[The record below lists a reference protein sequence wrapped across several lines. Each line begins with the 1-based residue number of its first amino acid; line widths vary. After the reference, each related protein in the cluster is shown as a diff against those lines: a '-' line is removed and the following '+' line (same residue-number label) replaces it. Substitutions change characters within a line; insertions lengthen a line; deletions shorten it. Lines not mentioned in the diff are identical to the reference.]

1 MKTGCAIKPTLRSV
15 DARPQSN
22 RLDGERRDGVFHTPY
37 KNSAFPV
44 TATNASGFYVGELNE
59 AASNTT
65 IRQQFQTFPKHSGG
79 QVVLETETISDI
91 SSKAL
96 AGSRC
101 FYKNV
106 FVQEANL

>member
-65 IRQQFQTFPKHSGG
+65 IRRQFQIFLQSTAG
-79 QVVLETETISDI
+79 QVVLKHIF
-91 SSKAL
+91 SK
-96 AGSRC
+96 GNTRYFSIENMDSTHV
-101 FYKNV
+101 K
-106 FVQEANL
+106 